1 MTNEEIEVQAEEYMV
16 KKLREYDHEVV
27 EVNKDGEPMAYILCH
42 TAEVEQAFQDGAK
55 WGIANAIQWHDL
67 RKNSNDL
74 PKEVNKFII
83 IALYNCITEEI
94 ITTVGTYEEFGNLL
108 IGNVIAWCELPQFK
122 E

>member
-1 MTNEEIEVQAEEYMV
+1 MTQEFEKQAEEYT
-16 KKLREYDHEVV
+16 EE
-27 EVNKDGEPMAYILCH
+27 NGEKYNAHLSSKRMIYLS
-42 TAEVEQAFQDGAK
+42 FQDGAK
-55 WGIANAIQWHDL
+55 WGMEHAIQWHDL

-94 ITTVGTYEEFGNLL
+94 ITTVGTYEEFGNIL